1 MRRRSEVFAVF
12 KEASFDAVL
21 MPMVAAARAGQLN
34 LQILR
39 RLVECRRC
47 HGVEMLNADD
57 AKEYECS
64 DTRSAKKKAVNCGLA
79 KMGCTENVKMIALSK
94 LATLLNVLG
103 EMIGRC

>member
-1 MRRRSEVFAVF
+1 MRRGSEVFAVF

-47 HGVEMLNADD
+47 YGVEMLNADD

-64 DTRSAKKKAVNCGLA
+64 DTRSAKK
-79 KMGCTENVKMIALSK
+79 IADK
-94 LATLLNVLG
+94 TTVVWQKWDVLK
-103 EMIGRC
+103 I

>member
-47 HGVEMLNADD
+47 YGVEMLNADD

-64 DTRSAKKKAVNCGLA
+64 NTRSAKKIADNCSLA
-79 KMGCTENVKMIALSK
+79 KMGCA
-94 LATLLNVLG
+94 
-103 EMIGRC
+103 

>member
-47 HGVEMLNADD
+47 YGVEMLNADD

-64 DTRSAKKKAVNCGLA
+64 DTRSAKKIADNCSWQ
-79 KMGCTENVKMIALSK
+79 K
-94 LATLLNVLG
+94 
-103 EMIGRC
+103 

>member
-47 HGVEMLNADD
+47 YGVEMLNADD
-57 AKEYECS
+57 AKEYDCS
-64 DTRSAKKKAVNCGLA
+64 DTISAKKMVDN
-79 KMGCTENVKMIALSK
+79 
-94 LATLLNVLG
+94 
-103 EMIGRC
+103 

>member
-1 MRRRSEVFAVF
+1 MWQRSVVLAVF
-12 KEASFDAVL
+12 KEASIDAVL

-57 AKEYECS
+57 AKEYKCS
-64 DTRSAKKKAVNCGLA
+64 DTRSGKNMVDN
-79 KMGCTENVKMIALSK
+79 
-94 LATLLNVLG
+94 TLWFGKNG
-103 EMIGRC
+103 MC

>member
-1 MRRRSEVFAVF
+1 MAVF
-12 KEASFDAVL
+12 KEASIDAVL
-21 MPMVAAARAGQLN
+21 MPMAAAAKAGQLN

-64 DTRSAKKKAVNCGLA
+64 DTRSAKKMVDN
-79 KMGCTENVKMIALSK
+79 
-94 LATLLNVLG
+94 
-103 EMIGRC
+103 

>member
-47 HGVEMLNADD
+47 HGAEMLNADD

-64 DTRSAKKKAVNCGLA
+64 DTRSGKNMVDN
-79 KMGCTENVKMIALSK
+79 
-94 LATLLNVLG
+94 TLWFGKNG
-103 EMIGRC
+103 MH

>member
-39 RLVECRRC
+39 RLVQCRRC
-47 HGVEMLNADD
+47 YGVEMLNADD
-57 AKEYECS
+57 AKEYKLRHQKCQE
-64 DTRSAKKKAVNCGLA
+64 DGRQLTVVWQKWDVL
-79 KMGCTENVKMIALSK
+79 KM
-94 LATLLNVLG
+94 
-103 EMIGRC
+103 

>member
-1 MRRRSEVFAVF
+1 MRRRSKVFAVF

-47 HGVEMLNADD
+47 YGVEMLNADD

-64 DTRSAKKKAVNCGLA
+64 DTRSAKKIADNCSLA
-79 KMGCTENVKMIALSK
+79 KMGCAENLKMIALSK
-94 LATLLNVLG
+94 LAT
-103 EMIGRC
+103 

>member
-47 HGVEMLNADD
+47 YGVEMLNADD
-57 AKEYECS
+57 AKEYKCS
-64 DTRSAKKKAVNCGLA
+64 DTRSAKKMVDN
-79 KMGCTENVKMIALSK
+79 
-94 LATLLNVLG
+94 
-103 EMIGRC
+103 

>member
-39 RLVECRRC
+39 RLVQCRRC
-47 HGVEMLNADD
+47 YGVEMLNADD

-64 DTRSAKKKAVNCGLA
+64 NTRSAKKIADNCSLA
-79 KMGCTENVKMIALSK
+79 KMGCAENLKMIALSK
-94 LATLLNVLG
+94 LAT
-103 EMIGRC
+103 